1 MFHIKGR
8 EADQK
13 KLFGK
18 ILIEA
23 LLLDIFDSVR
33 HVSMPCRFFKRLTGN
48 DVKIWDQCDIMAFTV
63 LSGQFV
69 RFIVGRFHF
78 S

>member
-33 HVSMPCRFFKRLTGN
+33 HVSMPCRFF
-48 DVKIWDQCDIMAFTV
+48 QTV
-63 LSGQFV
+63 DGK
-69 RFIVGRFHF
+69 
-78 S
+78 